1 MRVRIVC
8 YEDVNAWIL
17 GKFALRLRD
26 GLEALGV
33 AIDIAKVPD
42 MSAEINHHIIYY
54 NYDGSKSTLDT
65 VMITHID
72 SEMKRRMLKS
82 QLVQAEMGICTS
94 LDTVIKLA
102 STGIPRSK
110 LCYVNPGHDNVMKP
124 RKLLL
129 GITSKV
135 QPSGCKREFMLPQL
149 AQRMSLDDFE
159 FRIMGAGWESIVN
172 ELTGMGVAVNY
183 INHFDFDHYV
193 EMMPNLDYYL
203 YLGQDEGSMGFI
215 DALAAGVPTIVT
227 PQGFHLDAKDGI
239 SYAFNTVEEL
249 EQILSAI
256 AEKRRKLTLAVASWT
271 WSEYARKHLLVWNNL
286 LNRKSGRS
294 IPETLQDELDSV
306 GFTQTEPIA
315 NNWKARQM
323 HRIKD
328 LAWRY
333 LYPLFRE

>member
-203 YLGQDEGSMGFI
+203 YLGQDEG
-215 DALAAGVPTIVT
+215 
-227 PQGFHLDAKDGI
+227 
-239 SYAFNTVEEL
+239 
-249 EQILSAI
+249 
-256 AEKRRKLTLAVASWT
+256 
-271 WSEYARKHLLVWNNL
+271 
-286 LNRKSGRS
+286 
-294 IPETLQDELDSV
+294 
-306 GFTQTEPIA
+306 
-315 NNWKARQM
+315 
-323 HRIKD
+323 
-328 LAWRY
+328 
-333 LYPLFRE
+333 